1 MLEVAVIG
9 AGELGGALAFLL
21 ASQGR
26 VSGVCLID
34 DEGRVAEGKALDIAQ
49 SAPVQQF
56 ATRVTGAR
64 DLLASAG
71 AHVIV
76 IADRVRSAGS
86 SDDETLARIAAIASD
101 SVLICAGA
109 QHRELVESG
118 VRRRGFA
125 RNRLFG
131 SAPEALASALRAVV
145 ALEAG
150 CSARD
155 VSLSVLGMPPDQT
168 VVPWEEVTIGGF
180 AIGRVLDE
188 PCRRRVIARVA
199 PLWPPGP
206 FALAAAAAKAIDGI
220 GGVARQTVSCFLA
233 PDDEF
238 GRRARAVAMPA
249 RLDARGATAIA
260 LPPLNAH
267 DQTVLENAMLL

>member
-34 DEGRVAEGKALDIAQ
+34 DEARVAEGKALDIAQ
-49 SAPVQQF
+49 SAPIQHF

-64 DLLASAG
+64 DLLSSAG

-76 IADRVRSAGS
+76 IADRLRSAGS
-86 SDDETLARIAAIASD
+86 ADEEMLARIAANAPD
-101 SVLICAGA
+101 SLLICAGA
-109 QHRELVESG
+109 RHRELVESG
-118 VRRRGFA
+118 VRDRRFA
-125 RNRLFG
+125 RSRLFG

-155 VSLSVLGMPPDQT
+155 VSLSVLGIPPDQT
-168 VVPWEEVTIGGF
+168 VVPWEEATIGGF
-180 AIGRVLDE
+180 AIGKVLDDTS
-188 PCRRRVIARVA
+188 RRRIAGRVA

-206 FALAAAAAKAIDGI
+206 YALAAAAAKAIDGV
-220 GGVARQTVSCFLA
+220 GGVTRQVISCFLA

-238 GRRARAVAMPA
+238 GRRARAVAVPA
-249 RLDARGATAIA
+249 RLDARGATAVD
-260 LPPLNAH
+260 LPPLNVH
-267 DQTVLENAMLL
+267 DQTVLETAMLL